1 MTKHEG
7 KTYWRSLNQ
16 LADTAEFRQFM
27 ENEFPEV
34 ATELNDPVSR
44 RSFLSLMGASLALAG
59 LAGCR
64 RPVEKIIPYVVGQE
78 NIVPGI
84 PKFYST
90 TMPFGLENIG
100 VLVENHEGRP
110 TKLEG
115 NPQHPAS
122 LGAANSFVQSA
133 ILNLYDP
140 DRSQSVLKNG
150 IASNWDNF
158 ISHWRSAYSDFKGN
172 GGEGLAVLS
181 EAFASPTLA
190 RLKAEFSRQF
200 PKARWVTW
208 DPISD
213 ENIYDGIKAATGNIY
228 QPHFRLNKAQVILA
242 LDSDFL
248 HLETDAIANTKGF
261 AEGRQVKSE
270 NDSMNRLYVV
280 EPGFT
285 VTGGMADHRLNL
297 PASQVPAFILALA
310 HELQNQGLALPSGI
324 KLPAAEFTADR
335 KWIKAVAKDLLVHR
349 SQNLIVAGR
358 RQPAQVHALVLL
370 LNSALGNT
378 GKTIDYYQL
387 KDAELPSTPALAS
400 LVNDMEAGEID
411 YLIMLSGNPVYNAP
425 ADLNLTAA
433 LRKVKTTLH
442 LSSHVDETSQLSNW
456 HIPNAHF
463 LEAWGDATSLN
474 GTKSIIQPQI
484 KPLFGAISA
493 VELLS
498 LLASGEKSNGY
509 DLVKETWRKLLVIF
523 KDKFENQWRKSL
535 HDGIVGM
542 LPYNMPGSSL
552 PAPYTRLRP
561 TANPPLLKNGSTS
574 LNGKSLEND
583 FFWYLFGLNAKK
595 IETYL
600 YDFSWQVTNVN
611 LKNIEVVFNSSST
624 TFDGRFA
631 NNGWLQ
637 EMPDPITKLTWDNAV
652 IINRKTA
659 AALKVTNY
667 DVIEI
672 AVNGRTLSAPVWI
685 VPGQADFTISLDLGY
700 GREAAGRIGTGVG
713 VDAYRLRTSDR
724 PYILSGASITKTNA
738 TYELACTQDHHGL
751 DLEKLAADAIQD
763 RLPVLYR
770 EATLDEY
777 RKHPDFVS
785 EVVEHPPLKSLWQEK
800 KYDEGYQ
807 WGMTIDLNT
816 CTGCNACSI
825 ACQSE
830 NNIPIVGKEEVAK
843 GREMA
848 WLRMDRYFSGPEE
861 SPEIVHQ
868 PLACQHCENAPCEQV
883 CPVAATV
890 HDAEGL
896 NVMTY
901 NRCVGTRYCA
911 NNCPYKVRRFNF
923 FNYTKD
929 TPDIVEMVMNPDVT
943 VRSRGVMEKCSFCVQ
958 RISLARIGAKNE
970 NREIRDG
977 EVQSACQQSCPAD
990 AIVFGNIN
998 DPNSRISQ
1006 TKSQN
1011 RNYALLGELNTKPR
1025 LTYLAKLR
1033 NPNPELVS

>member
-1 MTKHEG
+1 MKTLTTTG
-7 KTYWRSLNQ
+7 KTYWRSLDQ
-16 LADTAEFRQFM
+16 LADTDEFRQFV
-27 ENEFPEV
+27 EREFPDS
-34 ATELNDPVSR
+34 ASELNDPVSR
-44 RSFLSLMGASLALAG
+44 RVFLSLMGASVALAG

-78 NIVPGI
+78 NITPGL
-84 PKFYST
+84 PKFYAT

-115 NPQHPAS
+115 NPKHPAS
-122 LGAANSFVQSA
+122 LGAANSFVQAA

-140 DRSQSVLKNG
+140 DRSKSVINNG
-150 IASNWDNF
+150 LTRNWDDF
-158 ISHWRSAYSDFKGN
+158 CAHWRTTHSEFKERK
-172 GGEGLAVLS
+172 GEGFAILS
-181 EAFASPTLA
+181 ETFASPTLA
-190 RLKAEFSRQF
+190 RLKTEFIRQF

-208 DPISD
+208 SPISD
-213 ENIYDGIKAATGNIY
+213 ENIYNGIQAATGKIY
-228 QPHFRLNKAQVILA
+228 QPKYHLNNAQVILA

-261 AEGRQVKSE
+261 TEGRRVESE

-280 EPGFT
+280 EPAFT

-297 PASQVPAFILALA
+297 PASQVAAFTLTLA
-310 HELQNQGLALPSGI
+310 HELQNQGLALPGSI
-324 KLPAAEFTADR
+324 SLPAVEYKASPD
-335 KWIKAVAKDLLVHR
+335 WIQAVAKDLLTNLGQ
-349 SQNLIVAGR
+349 SLIVAGR
-358 RQPAQVHALVLL
+358 NQPAQVHALVLL

-378 GKTIDYYQL
+378 GSTVDYYQM
-387 KDAELPSTPALAS
+387 KDSELSSTPALIS
-400 LVNDMEAGEID
+400 LVDAMEAGEID
-411 YLIMLSGNPVYNAP
+411 YLVMLGGNPVYNVP
-425 ADLNLTAA
+425 VDLDFSKA
-433 LRKVKTTLH
+433 LGNVTNTVH
-442 LSSHVDETSQLSNW
+442 LSSHVDETSRLVNW
-456 HIPNAHF
+456 HINQTHF
-463 LEAWGDATSLN
+463 LEAWGDATTLN
-474 GTKSIIQPQI
+474 GIRSIIQPQI
-484 KPLFGAISA
+484 EPLFGAISA
-493 VELLS
+493 IELLS
-498 LLASGEKSNGY
+498 LLASGEKFSGY
-509 DLVKETWRKLLVIF
+509 DEIQKTWRTILQSANF
-523 KDKFENQWRKSL
+523 DKSWRRVL
-535 HDGIVGM
+535 HDGLLDSIADSEVPRISQSG
-542 LPYNMPGSSL
+542 
-552 PAPYTRLRP
+552 
-561 TANPPLLKNGSTS
+561 LKNYFTESLTSTPPS
-574 LNGKSLEND
+574 
-583 FFWYLFGLNAKK
+583 A
-595 IETYL
+595 T
-600 YDFSWQVTNVN
+600 
-611 LKNIEVVFNSSST
+611 NIEISLTASNAS
-624 TFDGRFA
+624 FDGRFA

-637 EMPDPITKLTWDNAV
+637 ELPDPITKLTWDNAV
-652 IINRKTA
+652 VMNRKSA
-659 AALKVTNY
+659 EALKVSNY

-672 AVNGRTLSAPVWI
+672 SFGGQSLTAPVWI
-685 VPGQADFTISLDLGY
+685 VPGQADFTISLATGY
-700 GREAAGRIGTGVG
+700 GREAAGRIGNDVG
-713 VDAYRLRTSDR
+713 VNAYRLRTSDN
-724 PYILSGASITKTNA
+724 PYIISEATITKTNA

-770 EATLDEY
+770 EATLEEY
-777 RKHPDFVS
+777 QQHPDFVS
-785 EVVEHPPLKSLWQEK
+785 EAVEHPPLKSLWEEK
-800 KYDEGYQ
+800 DYDKGYQ

-848 WLRMDRYFSGPEE
+848 WIRMDRYFSGPEE
-861 SPEIVHQ
+861 NPELVHQ
-868 PLACQHCENAPCEQV
+868 PVACQHCENAPCEQV

-890 HDAEGL
+890 HDGEGL

-929 TPDIVEMVMNPDVT
+929 TPEIVEMAMNPDVT

-970 NREIRDG
+970 NREIRDD

-990 AIVFGNIN
+990 AIVFGNTN
-998 DPNSRISQ
+998 DPNSRVS
-1006 TKSQN
+1006 KSKLQN

>member
-1 MTKHEG
+1 MKNLTKQTG
-7 KTYWRSLNQ
+7 KTYWHSLDQ
-16 LADTAEFRQFM
+16 LANSDEFKQIVER
-27 ENEFPEV
+27 EFPEG
-34 ATELNDPVSR
+34 ASELNDPVSR
-44 RSFLSLMGASLALAG
+44 RTFLSLMGASVALAG

-64 RPVEKIIPYVVGQE
+64 RPVEKIIPYVIGQE
-78 NIVPGI
+78 NLVPGI
-84 PKFYST
+84 PKFYAT
-90 TMPFGLENIG
+90 TMPLGLENIG

-115 NPQHPAS
+115 NPTHPAS

-133 ILNLYDP
+133 ILDLYDP

-150 IASNWDNF
+150 TASNWDNF
-158 ISHWRSAYSDFKGN
+158 SAHWRDTYSDFTDSQ
-172 GGEGLAVLS
+172 GEGLAILS

-190 RLKAEFSRQF
+190 RLKADFIRQF

-208 DPISD
+208 EPISD
-213 ENIYDGIKAATGNIY
+213 EKFYNGVKAATGKIY
-228 QPHFRLNKAQVILA
+228 QPHFQLNEAQVILA

-248 HLETDAIANTKGF
+248 HTETGAIANTKGF
-261 AEGRQVKSE
+261 AEGRRVESE

-297 PASQVPAFILALA
+297 PASQVPAFTLALA
-310 HELQNQGLALPSGI
+310 HELQNLGLV
-324 KLPAAEFTADR
+324 LPAGIELPVTEFTTDR
-335 KWIKAVAKDLLVHR
+335 EWIKAVAKDLLAH
-349 SQNLIVAGR
+349 SGGNLIVAGR

-378 GKTIDYYQL
+378 GKTIDYCQL
-387 KDAELPSTPALAS
+387 KDSELPSTPALTS
-400 LVNDMEAGEID
+400 FVIDMKAGEID
-411 YLIMLSGNPVYNAP
+411 YLVMLGGNPVYNAP
-425 ADLNLTAA
+425 ADLNFAAA
-433 LRKVKTTLH
+433 LGKVANTVH
-442 LSSHVDETSQLSNW
+442 LSSHVDETSQLANW
-456 HIPNAHF
+456 HIPNTHF
-463 LEAWGDATSLN
+463 LEAWGDATSTE
-474 GTKSIIQPQI
+474 GTRSIIQPQI
-484 KPLFGAISA
+484 EPLFGAISA

-498 LLASGEKSNGY
+498 LLASGKKNNGY
-509 DLVKETWRKLLVIF
+509 DEVQKTWRTILPKANF
-523 KDKFENQWRKSL
+523 DKSWRRVL
-535 HDGIVGM
+535 HDGILVSTVKKTT
-542 LPYNMPGSSL
+542 PQISSRRFNNAL
-552 PAPYTRLRP
+552 NTNFKS
-561 TANPPLLKNGSTS
+561 TPPSITNLEVS
-574 LNGKSLEND
+574 LNVSN
-583 FFWYLFGLNAKK
+583 
-595 IETYL
+595 T
-600 YDFSWQVTNVN
+600 S
-611 LKNIEVVFNSSST
+611 
-624 TFDGRFA
+624 FDGRFS

-637 EMPDPITKLTWDNAV
+637 ELPDPITKLTWDNAAV
-652 IINRKTA
+652 INRKTA
-659 AALKVTNY
+659 EALKVTNF
-667 DVIEI
+667 DLIEI
-672 AVNGRTLSAPVWI
+672 AVNGRTLLAPVWI
-685 VPGQADFTISLDLGY
+685 MPGQADFTISLALGY
-700 GREAAGRIGTGVG
+700 GREAAGRIGNGVG
-713 VDAYRLRTSDR
+713 VNAYRLRTSDH
-724 PYILSGASITKTNA
+724 PYILSEAAITKTNA

-777 RKHPDFVS
+777 QQHPNFAS
-785 EVVEHPPLKSLWQEK
+785 EAVEHPPLKSLWDEK
-800 KYDEGYQ
+800 VYDEGYQ
-807 WGMTIDLNT
+807 WGMSIDLNT

-830 NNIPIVGKEEVAK
+830 NNIPIVGKKEVAN
-843 GREMA
+843 GRDMA
-848 WLRMDRYFSGPEE
+848 WIRMDRYFSGPEE
-861 SPEIVHQ
+861 NPEMVHQ
-868 PLACQHCENAPCEQV
+868 PVACQHCENAPCEQV

-943 VRSRGVMEKCSFCVQ
+943 VRSRGVMEKCSFCIQ

-970 NREIRDG
+970 NCEIRDG

-998 DPNSRISQ
+998 DPDSRVSQ
-1006 TKSQN
+1006 AKQQN

-1033 NPNPELVS
+1033 NPNPDLVS

>member
-1 MTKHEG
+1 MKKLTTTTG
-7 KTYWRSLNQ
+7 KNYWRSLDQ
-16 LADTAEFRQFM
+16 LADTDEFHHFVEQ
-27 ENEFPEV
+27 EFPEG
-34 ATELNDPVSR
+34 AAELNDPVSR
-44 RSFLSLMGASLALAG
+44 RTFLSLMGASLALAG

-64 RPVEKIIPYVVGQE
+64 RPVEKIIPYVIGQE

-84 PKFYST
+84 PKFYAT

-140 DRSQSVLKNG
+140 DRSQSLLKNG
-150 IASNWDNF
+150 IASNWDRF
-158 ISHWRSAYSDFKGN
+158 IAHWRTTYFDFKDN
-172 GGEGLAVLS
+172 KGEGLAILT
-181 EAFASPTLA
+181 EAFVSPTLS
-190 RLKAEFSRQF
+190 RLKSDFVRQF

-213 ENIYDGIKAATGNIY
+213 ENIYNGIKAATSKIY
-228 QPHFRLNKAQVILA
+228 QPRFLLDKAKVILA

-248 HLETDAIANTKGF
+248 HMDTDAIANTKGF
-261 AEGRQVKSE
+261 TEGRRVESE

-297 PASQVPAFILALA
+297 SASQVLAFTLALA
-310 HELQNQGLALPSGI
+310 HELQRQGLKLPSGI
-324 KLPAAEFTADR
+324 ELPATESSFNH
-335 KWIKAVAKDLLVHR
+335 KWIKAVAKDLLTHR
-349 SQNLIVAGR
+349 GGNLIVAGR
-358 RQPAQVHALVLL
+358 RQPTQVHALVLL

-387 KDAELPSTPALAS
+387 KDSELPSTPALTS
-400 LVNDMEAGEID
+400 LVNDMKAGEID
-411 YLIMLSGNPVYNAP
+411 YLIMLGGNPVYNAP
-425 ADLNLTAA
+425 ADLDFTAA
-433 LRKVKTTLH
+433 LHKVANTVH
-442 LSSHVDETSQLSNW
+442 LSSHVDETSQLTNW
-456 HIPNAHF
+456 HIPNTHF

-474 GTKSIIQPQI
+474 GTRSIIQPQI
-484 KPLFGAISA
+484 EPLFGAISA
-493 VELLS
+493 VDLLS
-498 LLASGEKSNGY
+498 LLASAEKTNGY
-509 DLVKETWRKLLVIF
+509 NEVQKTWQTILPALSF
-523 KDKFENQWRKSL
+523 DKSWRRVL
-535 HDGIVGM
+535 HDGI
-542 LPYNMPGSSL
+542 LAS
-552 PAPYTRLRP
+552 A
-561 TANPPLLKNGSTS
+561 
-574 LNGKSLEND
+574 
-583 FFWYLFGLNAKK
+583 AKK
-595 IETYL
+595 SAPQISNRL
-600 YDFSWQVTNVN
+600 LNNILNTNFKSTPPSVN
-611 LKNIEVVFNSSST
+611 NLEVSLTVSNAS
-624 TFDGRFA
+624 FDGRFA

-637 EMPDPITKLTWDNAV
+637 EMPDPITKLTWDNAAV
-652 IINRKTA
+652 MNRKTA
-659 AALKVTNY
+659 EALKVTNF
-667 DVIEI
+667 DLIEI
-672 AVNGRTLSAPVWI
+672 AANGRLLTAPVWI
-685 VPGQADFTISLDLGY
+685 APGQADFMISLALGY
-700 GREAAGRIGTGVG
+700 GRKSAGRIGTGVG
-713 VDAYRLRTSDR
+713 VNAYGLRTSGC